1 MRDIVKCF
9 PGVRANSKVCF
20 DVTAGEVHAL
30 LGENGAGKS
39 TLMRQLY
46 GLYQPDEGD
55 IIIDGKRLTFR
66 SPADAIKAGIGM
78 IHQHFM
84 LVPTLTVAQN
94 VALGQRSSRG
104 PLLDLKRVTV
114 RINELSEEYGLRVD
128 PRAYVW
134 QLSVG
139 EQQRVEIMKT
149 LYRGAR
155 LIILD
160 EPTAVLTPQEV
171 KDLFATLRRMVKEGH
186 SLVFISHKLQE
197 VMAIS
202 DRVTVLRD
210 GKVIGTRTTSE
221 VTRSELVQMMV
232 GRELNPLTPRPREP
246 GPPRLAVTG
255 LHDFLT
261 VAVSLWLTKN
271 AADPARV
278 KFVEMPPGTM
288 LPALAAKRI
297 DAAVSYEPFL
307 SSALGTGAKVFGKP
321 FDAVGTGFISGA
333 WFALGPWA
341 NAHRDAVIRF
351 ARILDQASQYADA
364 HYDDLIPL
372 IATFSKLPP
381 ETLHQMVPD
390 HVPPTLTATAVQPV
404 IDAAARAHEIAA
416 PFPAAEM
423 IFPGVP

>member
-1 MRDIVKCF
+1 MLAV
-9 PGVRANSKVCF
+9 A
-20 DVTAGEVHAL
+20 AL
-30 LGENGAGKS
+30 VGAAS
-39 TLMRQLY
+39 
-46 GLYQPDEGD
+46 
-55 IIIDGKRLTFR
+55 
-66 SPADAIKAGIGM
+66 
-78 IHQHFM
+78 
-84 LVPTLTVAQN
+84 VPTLAQPTARTAIVVAPIGASDMAA
-94 VALGQRSSRG
+94 VYYA
-104 PLLDLKRVTV
+104 V
-114 RINELSEEYGLRVD
+114 
-128 PRAYVW
+128 
-134 QLSVG
+134 
-139 EQQRVEIMKT
+139 QQRLFE
-149 LYRGAR
+149 RAR
-155 LIILD
+155 LDVTISAVPSGGASLVAVVGGAAQIGFANTLALV
-160 EPTAVLTPQEV
+160 TARTKGIPVVLLTPGAQYDPARPNTV
-171 KDLFATLRRMVKEGH
+171 LIVAADSALKAPKDLE
-186 SLVFISHKLQE
+186 
-197 VMAIS
+197 
-202 DRVTVLRD
+202 DRVV
-210 GKVIGTRTTSE
+210 
-221 VTRSELVQMMV
+221 
-232 GRELNPLTPRPREP
+232 
-246 GPPRLAVTG
+246 AVTG